1 MLPVTIILTIQE
13 TAVEV
18 WMLTILG
25 EKSTKGGFAIWM
37 GKVAGWYIGYPI
49 FTRLNSTN
57 MITNYQ
63 FLCFIGIYYFFSSL
77 VVIVFVAELKM
88 KSGLKKISDVKHVV
102 IFFPFNDPGR
112 VCVRKSQIQTL
123 GQMGNT
129 EIYRS
134 SICVQALRPSNGG
147 QRIQESLDG

>member
-13 TAVEV
+13 TAVEA
-18 WMLTILG
+18 WLLTILG
-25 EKSTKGGFAIWM
+25 EKRTKGGFAIWM
-37 GKVAGWYIGYPI
+37 GMGSGWYIGYPI
-49 FTRLNSTN
+49 FTRLQSTN

-63 FLCFIGIYYFFSSL
+63 FLCFMAMYYFVSTL

-88 KSGLKKISDVKHVV
+88 ERGLKKISDVKHVV
-102 IFFPFNDPGR
+102 RFFSPKDSGR
-112 VCVRKSQIQTL
+112 VCVWKSQIQTL

-129 EIYRS
+129 EIHRS
-134 SICVQALRPSNGG
+134 SICVQALRPSISG